1 MIIVFICIIIAQIF
15 KVNLNYNLMIDYRG
29 HMEKYLFIK
38 NQIIMGG
45 LLFGGFVPMLYAAT
59 ERTQQVVEL
68 PTIQV
73 IGSQKDSI
81 LKIPGAAVIVSQE
94 QIQQFTPSS
103 TEEILKRVSGVY
115 VKPEE
120 ESAIVGNIGMRGISS
135 ADYKTLIL
143 EDGVP
148 VAPGLFVGNGR
159 YYNPRIQRMD
169 SIEVLKGSSALRYGP
184 MNIGGVVNYR
194 TKQPKDGAL
203 VDLSIGSWDTYK
215 TTVELGGSSPT
226 KDSNVGAIL
235 SWAKSDGFMDKSY
248 EMKDA
253 VIKAGTAIGDNQWV
267 GVKFT
272 HYENDANISYRGQFL
287 GEYHAKKQNNP
298 APDDWFLTERNSFD
312 INHRWDI
319 NADTELQTLLYWSE
333 MNRDYWR
340 YGVNATASQAAG
352 RWIYTDNVSGNNRA
366 FERIGAETRLIAKNT
381 IFNLPGEAEIGLRV
395 MNEKMDDV
403 TINAT
408 RATPRTGTTAKDTK
422 DSAKSVALY
431 AQNRF
436 DISDQLS
443 VTPGVRVERYEQQRD
458 DKQKNETVKTS
469 NTEVMPGLG
478 VTYQF
483 IPAVQLYASVYKAFS
498 PALNGDS
505 LSGMKDQKLDAETA
519 VSWELGLRGQ
529 QDAVRYELTAFR
541 MDFDNQIIPA
551 NSNSDFQTTN
561 GGKTY
566 NQGFE
571 GAVSL
576 EFENGFDVFANL
588 TWIANAEFKGD
599 RYNKNGSLKSKD
611 GDRVPYTP
619 EWVANLGL
627 GYTYAG
633 LRSQL
638 SANYTG
644 SQFTDELNTKPIV
657 ENTSGLFTGKIDAYT
672 IVDLTTRYTLNDQ
685 VEFYGAVKNLE
696 DKRYIASLRQGIYV
710 GPERSFE
717 AGVRYRF

>member
-1 MIIVFICIIIAQIF
+1 
-15 KVNLNYNLMIDYRG
+15 
-29 HMEKYLFIK
+29 MEKYLFVK
-38 NQIIMGG
+38 NQIVMSG
-45 LLFGGFVPMLYAAT
+45 LLFCGFAPMLYAAT
-59 ERTQQVVEL
+59 EQTQQIVVL

-73 IGSQKDSI
+73 IGSQEDSI
-81 LKIPGAAVIVSQE
+81 SKIPGAAVIVSQE
-94 QIQQFTPSS
+94 QIQQFTPNS

-120 ESAIVGNIGMRGISS
+120 ESAIVANIGMRGISS

-148 VAPGLFVGNGR
+148 VAAGLFVGNGR

-235 SWAKSDGFMDKSY
+235 SWAKSDGFMDKGY

-319 NADTELQTLLYWSE
+319 NPDTELQTLLYWSE

-366 FERIGAETRLIAKNT
+366 FERIGAETRLLAKNT

-551 NSNSDFQTTN
+551 NSNPDFQTTN

-619 EWVANLGL
+619 EWVANLGV

-657 ENTSGLFTGKIDAYT
+657 ENTSGFFTGKIDAYT
-672 IVDLTTRYTLNDQ
+672 TVDLTTRYTLNDQ

-696 DKRYIASLRQGIYV
+696 DKRYIASLRQGIYI

>member
-1 MIIVFICIIIAQIF
+1 MS
-15 KVNLNYNLMIDYRG
+15 
-29 HMEKYLFIK
+29 
-38 NQIIMGG
+38 G
-45 LLFGGFVPMLYAAT
+45 LLFGGFAPMLYAAT
-59 ERTQQVVEL
+59 EQTQQVVVL

-73 IGSQKDSI
+73 IGSQEDSI
-81 LKIPGAAVIVSQE
+81 SKIPGAAVIVSQE

-120 ESAIVGNIGMRGISS
+120 ESAIVANIGMRGISS

-148 VAPGLFVGNGR
+148 VAAGLFVGNGR

-319 NADTELQTLLYWSE
+319 NPDTELQTLLYWSE

-381 IFNLPGEAEIGLRV
+381 IFNIPGEAEIGLRL

-403 TINAT
+403 TINAK
-408 RATPRTGTTAKDTK
+408 RATPRSGTTAKDTK

-551 NSNSDFQTTN
+551 NSNSDFQSTN

-566 NQGFE
+566 NQGLE

-619 EWVANLGL
+619 EWVANLGV

-657 ENTSGLFTGKIDAYT
+657 ENTSGFFTGKIDAYT
-672 IVDLTTRYTLNDQ
+672 TVDLTTRYTLNDQ

>member
-1 MIIVFICIIIAQIF
+1 MKNRFFLKNPIV
-15 KVNLNYNLMIDYRG
+15 MS
-29 HMEKYLFIK
+29 
-38 NQIIMGG
+38 G
-45 LLFGGFVPMLYAAT
+45 LLFGSFAPMLHAETAQESKT
-59 ERTQQVVEL
+59 MVL

-73 IGSQKDSI
+73 IGSQDGAVS
-81 LKIPGAAVIVSQE
+81 KIPGAAVIVDQE
-94 QIQQFTPSS
+94 QIQKFVPTS
-103 TEEILKRVSGVY
+103 TEDILKRVSGVY

-120 ESAIVGNIGMRGISS
+120 ESAVVANIGMRGISS

-159 YYNPRIQRMD
+159 YYNPRVQRMD

-184 MNIGGVVNYR
+184 SNIGGVINYR

-215 TTVELGGSSPT
+215 TTVELGGSSPN
-226 KDSNVGAIL
+226 KDSNFGAIL

-253 VIKAGTAIGDNQWV
+253 VIKAGTAIGDNQWL

-287 GEYHAKKQNNP
+287 GEYHAKKKNNP

-312 INHRWDI
+312 INHHWNI
-319 NADTELQTLLYWSE
+319 NADTELQTLVYWSE

-340 YGVNATASQAAG
+340 YGVNGAASKTAG
-352 RWIYTDNVSGNNRA
+352 RWVYTDSVNGNNRA
-366 FERIGAETRLIAKNT
+366 FERVGAETRLVAKHNLFNIAS
-381 IFNLPGEAEIGLRV
+381 EAEVGLRL

-408 RATPRTGTTAKDTK
+408 RATPRTGATTKDTK
-422 DSAKSVALY
+422 DTAKSVALY
-431 AQNRF
+431 AQNRL
-436 DISDQLS
+436 DITDQLS
-443 VTPGVRVERYEQQRD
+443 VTPGLRIERYEQQRE
-458 DKQKNETVKTS
+458 DKQKSETVKTS

-478 VTYQF
+478 VTFQLV
-483 IPAVQLYASVYKAFS
+483 PAVQLYGSVYKAFS

-529 QDAVRYELTAFR
+529 QDIFKYELTAFR

-551 NSNSDFQTTN
+551 NSNSDFQSTN

-566 NQGFE
+566 NQG
-571 GAVSL
+571 L
-576 EFENGFDVFANL
+576 ESAISVELENGFDVFANV
-588 TWIANAEFKGD
+588 TWVADAQFKGD
-599 RYNKNGSLKSKD
+599 RYNKNGTLKSRN

-619 EWVANLGL
+619 EWVANLGF
-627 GYTYAG
+627 GYSYAG
-633 LRSQL
+633 LRTQL
-638 SANYTG
+638 SANYMG

-657 ENTSGLFTGKIDAYT
+657 ENTSGFFTGKIDAYT
-672 IVDLTTRYTLNDQ
+672 TVDLTSRYTLNDQ

-696 DKRYIASLRQGIYV
+696 DKRYMASLRQGIYV

>member
-1 MIIVFICIIIAQIF
+1 
-15 KVNLNYNLMIDYRG
+15 
-29 HMEKYLFIK
+29 MEKYLFIK
-38 NQIIMGG
+38 NQIVMSG
-45 LLFGGFVPMLYAAT
+45 LLFGGFAPMLYAAT
-59 ERTQQVVEL
+59 EQTQQVVVL

-73 IGSQKDSI
+73 IGSQEDSI
-81 LKIPGAAVIVSQE
+81 SKIPGAAVIVSQE

-120 ESAIVGNIGMRGISS
+120 ESAIVANIGMRGISS

-148 VAPGLFVGNGR
+148 VAAGLFVGNGR

-235 SWAKSDGFMDKSY
+235 SWAKSDGFMDKGY

-319 NADTELQTLLYWSE
+319 NPDTELQTLLYWSE

-381 IFNLPGEAEIGLRV
+381 IFNIPGEAEIGLRL

-403 TINAT
+403 TINAK
-408 RATPRTGTTAKDTK
+408 RATPRSGTTAKDTK

-505 LSGMKDQKLDAETA
+505 LSGMKDQKLEAETA

-551 NSNSDFQTTN
+551 NSNSDFQSTN

-566 NQGFE
+566 NQGLE

-619 EWVANLGL
+619 EWVANLGV

-657 ENTSGLFTGKIDAYT
+657 ENTSGFFTGKIDAYT
-672 IVDLTTRYTLNDQ
+672 TVDLTTRYTLNDQ

-717 AGVRYRF
+717 AGVRYR

>member
-1 MIIVFICIIIAQIF
+1 
-15 KVNLNYNLMIDYRG
+15 MIDYRG
-29 HMEKYLFIK
+29 PMEKYLFVK
-38 NQIIMGG
+38 NQIVMSG
-45 LLFGGFVPMLYAAT
+45 LLFCGFAPMLYAAT
-59 ERTQQVVEL
+59 EQTQQIVVL

-81 LKIPGAAVIVSQE
+81 SKIPGAAVIVSQE
-94 QIQQFTPSS
+94 QIQQFTPNS

-287 GEYHAKKQNNP
+287 GEYYAKKQNNP

-333 MNRDYWR
+333 MNRDSWR

-352 RWIYTDNVSGNNRA
+352 RWIYTDNVSGFNRA

-381 IFNLPGEAEIGLRV
+381 IFNIPGEAEIGLRL

-403 TINAT
+403 TINAK
-408 RATPRTGTTAKDTK
+408 RATPRSGTTAKDTK

-551 NSNSDFQTTN
+551 NSNPNFQTTN

-566 NQGFE
+566 NQGLE

-619 EWVANLGL
+619 EWVANLGV

-657 ENTSGLFTGKIDAYT
+657 ENTSGFFTGKIDAYT
-672 IVDLTTRYTLNDQ
+672 TVDLTTRYTLNDQ

>member
-1 MIIVFICIIIAQIF
+1 
-15 KVNLNYNLMIDYRG
+15 MIDYRG

-38 NQIIMGG
+38 NQIVMSG
-45 LLFGGFVPMLYAAT
+45 LLFGGFAPMLYAAT
-59 ERTQQVVEL
+59 EQTQQVVVL

-73 IGSQKDSI
+73 IGSQEDSI
-81 LKIPGAAVIVSQE
+81 SKIPGAAVIVSQE

-120 ESAIVGNIGMRGISS
+120 ESAIVANIGMRGISS

-148 VAPGLFVGNGR
+148 VAAGLFVGNGR

-184 MNIGGVVNYR
+184 MNIGGIVNYR

-235 SWAKSDGFMDKSY
+235 SWAKSDGFMDKGY

-319 NADTELQTLLYWSE
+319 NPDTELQTLLYWSE

-381 IFNLPGEAEIGLRV
+381 IFNIPGEAEIGLRL

-403 TINAT
+403 TINAK
-408 RATPRTGTTAKDTK
+408 RATPRSGTTAKDTK

-505 LSGMKDQKLDAETA
+505 LSGMKDQKLEAETA

-551 NSNSDFQTTN
+551 NSNSDFQSTN

-566 NQGFE
+566 NQGLE

-619 EWVANLGL
+619 EWVANLGV

-657 ENTSGLFTGKIDAYT
+657 ENTSGFFTGKIDAYT
-672 IVDLTTRYTLNDQ
+672 TVDLTTRYTLNDQ

>member
-1 MIIVFICIIIAQIF
+1 
-15 KVNLNYNLMIDYRG
+15 
-29 HMEKYLFIK
+29 MEKYLFVK
-38 NQIIMGG
+38 NQIVMSG
-45 LLFGGFVPMLYAAT
+45 LLFCGFAPMLYAAT
-59 ERTQQVVEL
+59 EQTQQIVVL

-73 IGSQKDSI
+73 IGSQEDSI
-81 LKIPGAAVIVSQE
+81 SKIPGAAVIVSQE
-94 QIQQFTPSS
+94 QIQQFTPNS

-120 ESAIVGNIGMRGISS
+120 ESAIVANIGMRGISS

-319 NADTELQTLLYWSE
+319 NPDTELQTLLYWSE

-381 IFNLPGEAEIGLRV
+381 IFNIPGEAEIGLRL

-403 TINAT
+403 TINAK
-408 RATPRTGTTAKDTK
+408 RATPRSGTTAKDTK

-505 LSGMKDQKLDAETA
+505 LSGMKDQKLEAETA

-551 NSNSDFQTTN
+551 NSNSDFQSTN

-566 NQGFE
+566 NQGLE

-619 EWVANLGL
+619 EWVANLGV

-657 ENTSGLFTGKIDAYT
+657 ENTSGFFTGKIDAYT
-672 IVDLTTRYTLNDQ
+672 TVDLTTRYTLNDQ

>member
-1 MIIVFICIIIAQIF
+1 M
-15 KVNLNYNLMIDYRG
+15 K
-29 HMEKYLFIK
+29 KYLFVK
-38 NQIIMGG
+38 NQIVMSG
-45 LLFGGFVPMLYAAT
+45 LLFCGFAPMLYAAT
-59 ERTQQVVEL
+59 EQTQQIVVL

-81 LKIPGAAVIVSQE
+81 SKIPGAAVIVSQE
-94 QIQQFTPSS
+94 QIQQFTPNS

-287 GEYHAKKQNNP
+287 GEYYAKKQNNP

-319 NADTELQTLLYWSE
+319 NPDTELQTLLYWSE
-333 MNRDYWR
+333 MNRDSWR

-352 RWIYTDNVSGNNRA
+352 RWIYTDNVSGFNRA

-381 IFNLPGEAEIGLRV
+381 IFNIPGEAEIGLRV

-551 NSNSDFQTTN
+551 NSNPDFQTTN

-619 EWVANLGL
+619 EWVANLGV

-657 ENTSGLFTGKIDAYT
+657 ENTSGFFTGKIDAYT
-672 IVDLTTRYTLNDQ
+672 TVDLTTRYTLNDQ

>member
-1 MIIVFICIIIAQIF
+1 MS
-15 KVNLNYNLMIDYRG
+15 
-29 HMEKYLFIK
+29 
-38 NQIIMGG
+38 G
-45 LLFGGFVPMLYAAT
+45 LLFGGFAPMLYAAT
-59 ERTQQVVEL
+59 EQTQQVVVL

-73 IGSQKDSI
+73 IGSQEDSI
-81 LKIPGAAVIVSQE
+81 SKIPGAAVIVSQE

-120 ESAIVGNIGMRGISS
+120 ESAIVANIGMRGISS

-148 VAPGLFVGNGR
+148 VAAGLFVGNGR

-287 GEYHAKKQNNP
+287 GEYHVKKQNNP

-319 NADTELQTLLYWSE
+319 NPDTELQTLLYWSE

-381 IFNLPGEAEIGLRV
+381 IFNIPGEAEIGLRL

-403 TINAT
+403 TINAK
-408 RATPRTGTTAKDTK
+408 RATPRSGTTAKDTK

-566 NQGFE
+566 NQGLE

-619 EWVANLGL
+619 EWVANLGV

-657 ENTSGLFTGKIDAYT
+657 ENTSGFFTGKIDAYT
-672 IVDLTTRYTLNDQ
+672 TVDLTTRYTLNDQ

>member
-1 MIIVFICIIIAQIF
+1 M
-15 KVNLNYNLMIDYRG
+15 K
-29 HMEKYLFIK
+29 KYLFVK
-38 NQIIMGG
+38 NQIVMSG
-45 LLFGGFVPMLYAAT
+45 LLFCGFAPMLYAAT
-59 ERTQQVVEL
+59 EQTQQIVVL

-73 IGSQKDSI
+73 IGSQEDSI
-81 LKIPGAAVIVSQE
+81 SKIPGAAVIVSQE
-94 QIQQFTPSS
+94 QIQQFTPNS

-287 GEYHAKKQNNP
+287 GEYYAKKQNNP

-319 NADTELQTLLYWSE
+319 NPDTELQTLLYWSE

-340 YGVNATASQAAG
+340 YGVNPTDSQAAG
-352 RWIYTDNVSGNNRA
+352 RWIYTDNVNGFNRA

-381 IFNLPGEAEIGLRV
+381 IFNLPGEAEIGLRL

-403 TINAT
+403 TINAK
-408 RATPRTGTTAKDTK
+408 RATPRSGTIAKDTK

-566 NQGFE
+566 NQGLE

-619 EWVANLGL
+619 EWVANLGV

-657 ENTSGLFTGKIDAYT
+657 ENTSGFFTGKIDAYT
-672 IVDLTTRYTLNDQ
+672 TVDLTTRYTLNDQ

>member
-1 MIIVFICIIIAQIF
+1 
-15 KVNLNYNLMIDYRG
+15 MIDYRG

-38 NQIIMGG
+38 NQIVMSG
-45 LLFGGFVPMLYAAT
+45 LLFGGFSPMLYAAT
-59 ERTQQVVEL
+59 EKTQQVVVL

-73 IGSQKDSI
+73 IGSQEDSI
-81 LKIPGAAVIVSQE
+81 AKIPGAAVIVSQE
-94 QIQQFTPSS
+94 QIQQFTPNS

-120 ESAIVGNIGMRGISS
+120 ESAIVANIGMRGISS

-148 VAPGLFVGNGR
+148 VAAGLFVGNGR

-287 GEYHAKKQNNP
+287 GEYHAKKKNNP

-352 RWIYTDNVSGNNRA
+352 RWIYTDNLSGNNRA
-366 FERIGAETRLIAKNT
+366 FERVGAETRLIAKNA
-381 IFNLPGEAEIGLRV
+381 IFNIPGEAEIGLRL

-403 TINAT
+403 TINAK
-408 RATPRTGTTAKDTK
+408 RATPRSGTTAKDTK

-443 VTPGVRVERYEQQRD
+443 VTPGIRVERYEQQRD

-566 NQGFE
+566 NQGVE

-576 EFENGFDVFANL
+576 EFENGFDLFANL
-588 TWIANAEFKGD
+588 TWIANADFKGD

-619 EWVANLGL
+619 EWVTNLGL

-657 ENTSGLFTGKIDAYT
+657 ENTSGFFTGKIDAYT
-672 IVDLTTRYTLNDQ
+672 TVDLTTRYTLNDQ

>member
-1 MIIVFICIIIAQIF
+1 M
-15 KVNLNYNLMIDYRG
+15 
-29 HMEKYLFIK
+29 
-38 NQIIMGG
+38 
-45 LLFGGFVPMLYAAT
+45 PMLYAAT

-287 GEYHAKKQNNP
+287 GEYHAKKKNNP

-395 MNEKMDDV
+395 MNEKMDAV

>member
-1 MIIVFICIIIAQIF
+1 
-15 KVNLNYNLMIDYRG
+15 
-29 HMEKYLFIK
+29 MEKYLFIK
-38 NQIIMGG
+38 NQIVMSG
-45 LLFGGFVPMLYAAT
+45 LLLGGFAPMLYAAT
-59 ERTQQVVEL
+59 EQTQQVVVL

-73 IGSQKDSI
+73 IGSQEDSI
-81 LKIPGAAVIVSQE
+81 SKIPGAAVIVSQE
-94 QIQQFTPSS
+94 QIQQFTPNS

-120 ESAIVGNIGMRGISS
+120 ESAIVANIGMRGISS

-148 VAPGLFVGNGR
+148 VAAGLFVGNGR

-194 TKQPKDGAL
+194 TKQPNDGAL

-215 TTVELGGSSPT
+215 TTVELGGSSPS

-235 SWAKSDGFMDKSY
+235 SWAKSDGFMDKGY

-287 GEYHAKKQNNP
+287 GEYNTKKKNNP

-312 INHRWDI
+312 INHRWNI

-340 YGVNATASQAAG
+340 YSVNAKASQAAG
-352 RWIYTDNVSGNNRA
+352 HWVYTDNVSGFNRA

-381 IFNLPGEAEIGLRV
+381 IFNIPSEAEVGLRL
-395 MNEKMDDV
+395 MNERMDDV

-408 RATPRTGTTAKDTK
+408 RATPRSGTTAKDTK

-436 DISDQLS
+436 DITDQLS

-566 NQGFE
+566 NQGLE
-571 GAVSL
+571 GAVSF

-619 EWVANLGL
+619 EWVANLGV

-657 ENTSGLFTGKIDAYT
+657 ESTSGFFTGKIDAYT
-672 IVDLTTRYTLNDQ
+672 TVDLTTRYTLNDQ

>member
-1 MIIVFICIIIAQIF
+1 
-15 KVNLNYNLMIDYRG
+15 
-29 HMEKYLFIK
+29 MEKYLFIK
-38 NQIIMGG
+38 NQIVMSG
-45 LLFGGFVPMLYAAT
+45 LLFGGFAPMLYAAT
-59 ERTQQVVEL
+59 EQTQQVVVL

-73 IGSQKDSI
+73 IGSQEDSI
-81 LKIPGAAVIVSQE
+81 SKIPGAAVIVSQE

-120 ESAIVGNIGMRGISS
+120 ESAIVANIGMRGISS

-148 VAPGLFVGNGR
+148 VAAGLFVGNGR

-235 SWAKSDGFMDKSY
+235 SWAKSDGFMDKGY

-298 APDDWFLTERNSFD
+298 APDDWFLTERNSFN

-319 NADTELQTLLYWSE
+319 NPDTELQTLLYWSE

-381 IFNLPGEAEIGLRV
+381 IFNIPGEAEIGLRL

-403 TINAT
+403 TINAK
-408 RATPRTGTTAKDTK
+408 RATPRSGTTAKDTK

-505 LSGMKDQKLDAETA
+505 LSGMKDQKLEAETA

-551 NSNSDFQTTN
+551 NSNSDFQSTN

-566 NQGFE
+566 NQGLE

-619 EWVANLGL
+619 EWVANLGV

-657 ENTSGLFTGKIDAYT
+657 ENTSGFFTGKIDAYT
-672 IVDLTTRYTLNDQ
+672 TVDLTTRYTLNDQ

>member
-1 MIIVFICIIIAQIF
+1 
-15 KVNLNYNLMIDYRG
+15 
-29 HMEKYLFIK
+29 MEKYLFIK
-38 NQIIMGG
+38 NQIVMSG
-45 LLFGGFVPMLYAAT
+45 LLFGGFAPMLYAAT
-59 ERTQQVVEL
+59 EQTQQVVVL

-73 IGSQKDSI
+73 IGSQEDSI
-81 LKIPGAAVIVSQE
+81 SKIPGAAVIVSQE

-120 ESAIVGNIGMRGISS
+120 ESAIVANIGMRGISS

-148 VAPGLFVGNGR
+148 VAAGLFVGNGR

-184 MNIGGVVNYR
+184 MNIGGIVNYR

-235 SWAKSDGFMDKSY
+235 SWAKSDGFMDKGY

-319 NADTELQTLLYWSE
+319 NPDTELQTLLYWSE

-381 IFNLPGEAEIGLRV
+381 IFNIPGEAEIGLRL

-403 TINAT
+403 TINAK
-408 RATPRTGTTAKDTK
+408 RATPRSGTTAKDTK

-505 LSGMKDQKLDAETA
+505 LSGMKDQKLEAETA

-551 NSNSDFQTTN
+551 NSNSDFQSTN

-566 NQGFE
+566 NQGLE

-619 EWVANLGL
+619 EWVANLGV

-657 ENTSGLFTGKIDAYT
+657 ENTSGFFTGKIDAYT
-672 IVDLTTRYTLNDQ
+672 TVDLTTRYTLNDQ

>member
-1 MIIVFICIIIAQIF
+1 
-15 KVNLNYNLMIDYRG
+15 
-29 HMEKYLFIK
+29 MEKYLFVK
-38 NQIIMGG
+38 NQIVMSG
-45 LLFGGFVPMLYAAT
+45 LLFCGFAPMLYAAT
-59 ERTQQVVEL
+59 EQTQQIVVL

-81 LKIPGAAVIVSQE
+81 SKIPGAAVIVSQE
-94 QIQQFTPSS
+94 QIQQFTPNS

-287 GEYHAKKQNNP
+287 GEYYAKKQNNP
-298 APDDWFLTERNSFD
+298 APDDRFLTERNSFD

-319 NADTELQTLLYWSE
+319 NPDTELQTLLYWSE
-333 MNRDYWR
+333 MNRDSWR

-352 RWIYTDNVSGNNRA
+352 RWIYTDNVSGFNRA

-381 IFNLPGEAEIGLRV
+381 IFNIPGEAEIGLRV

-566 NQGFE
+566 NQGLE

-619 EWVANLGL
+619 EWVANLGV

-657 ENTSGLFTGKIDAYT
+657 ENTSGFFTGKIDAYT
-672 IVDLTTRYTLNDQ
+672 TVDLTTRYTLNDQ

>member
-1 MIIVFICIIIAQIF
+1 MS
-15 KVNLNYNLMIDYRG
+15 
-29 HMEKYLFIK
+29 
-38 NQIIMGG
+38 G
-45 LLFGGFVPMLYAAT
+45 LLFGGFAPMLYAAT
-59 ERTQQVVEL
+59 EQTQQVVVL

-73 IGSQKDSI
+73 IGSQEDSI
-81 LKIPGAAVIVSQE
+81 SKIPGAAVIVSQE

-120 ESAIVGNIGMRGISS
+120 ESAIVANIGMRGISS

-148 VAPGLFVGNGR
+148 VAAGLFVGNGR

-235 SWAKSDGFMDKSY
+235 SWAKSDGFMDKGY

-319 NADTELQTLLYWSE
+319 NPDTELQTLLYWSE

-381 IFNLPGEAEIGLRV
+381 IFNIPGEAEIGLRL

-403 TINAT
+403 TINAK
-408 RATPRTGTTAKDTK
+408 RATPRSGTTAKDTK

-505 LSGMKDQKLDAETA
+505 LSGMKDQKLEAETA

-551 NSNSDFQTTN
+551 NSNSDFQSTN

-566 NQGFE
+566 NQGLE

-619 EWVANLGL
+619 EWVANLGV

-657 ENTSGLFTGKIDAYT
+657 ENTSGFFTGKIDAYT
-672 IVDLTTRYTLNDQ
+672 TVDLTTRYTLNDQ

>member
-1 MIIVFICIIIAQIF
+1 MS
-15 KVNLNYNLMIDYRG
+15 
-29 HMEKYLFIK
+29 
-38 NQIIMGG
+38 G
-45 LLFGGFVPMLYAAT
+45 LLFCGFAPMLYAAT
-59 ERTQQVVEL
+59 EQTQQIVVL

-73 IGSQKDSI
+73 IGSQEDSI
-81 LKIPGAAVIVSQE
+81 SKIPGAAVIVSQE

-287 GEYHAKKQNNP
+287 GEYHAKKKNNP

-551 NSNSDFQTTN
+551 NSNPDFQTTN

>member
-1 MIIVFICIIIAQIF
+1 
-15 KVNLNYNLMIDYRG
+15 
-29 HMEKYLFIK
+29 MEKYLFVK
-38 NQIIMGG
+38 NQIVMSG
-45 LLFGGFVPMLYAAT
+45 LLFCGFAPMLYAAT
-59 ERTQQVVEL
+59 EQTQQIVVL

-73 IGSQKDSI
+73 IGSQEDSI
-81 LKIPGAAVIVSQE
+81 SKIPGAAVIVSQE
-94 QIQQFTPSS
+94 QIQQFTPNS

-120 ESAIVGNIGMRGISS
+120 ESAIVANIGMRGISS

-287 GEYHAKKQNNP
+287 GEYYAKKQNNP

-319 NADTELQTLLYWSE
+319 NPDTELQTLLYWSE
-333 MNRDYWR
+333 MNRDSWR

-352 RWIYTDNVSGNNRA
+352 RWIYTDNVNGFNRA

-395 MNEKMDDV
+395 MNEKMDNV

-408 RATPRTGTTAKDTK
+408 RATPRTGTIAKDTDTK

-458 DKQKNETVKTS
+458 HKQKNETVKTS

-551 NSNSDFQTTN
+551 NSNPDFQTTN

-672 IVDLTTRYTLNDQ
+672 TVDLTTRYTLNDQ

>member
-1 MIIVFICIIIAQIF
+1 
-15 KVNLNYNLMIDYRG
+15 
-29 HMEKYLFIK
+29 MEKYLFVK
-38 NQIIMGG
+38 NQIVMSD
-45 LLFGGFVPMLYAAT
+45 LLFCGFAPMLYAAT
-59 ERTQQVVEL
+59 EQTQQIVVL

-73 IGSQKDSI
+73 IGSQEDSI
-81 LKIPGAAVIVSQE
+81 SKIPGAAVIVSQE
-94 QIQQFTPSS
+94 QIQQFTPNS

-120 ESAIVGNIGMRGISS
+120 ESAIVANIGMRGISS

-235 SWAKSDGFMDKSY
+235 SWAKSDGFMDKGY

-287 GEYHAKKQNNP
+287 GEYHAKKKNNP

-312 INHRWDI
+312 INHRWNI
-319 NADTELQTLLYWSE
+319 NADTELQTLVYWSE

-340 YGVNATASQAAG
+340 YEVDKINPITDDG
-352 RWIYTDNVSGNNRA
+352 RWNYRNGPGTRGNEKGGQDNWDLRGNNRA
-366 FERIGAETRLIAKNT
+366 FERIGAETRLVAKHAL
-381 IFNLPGEAEIGLRV
+381 FNIPSEAEVGLRL
-395 MNEKMDDV
+395 MNEKMDDI
-403 TINAT
+403 TIDAT
-408 RATPRTGTTAKDTK
+408 RAMPRTGSVSKDTK

-431 AQNRF
+431 AQNRL
-436 DISDQLS
+436 DITDQLS
-443 VTPGVRVERYEQQRD
+443 VTPGLRIERYEQERL
-458 DKQKNETVKTS
+458 DKKKNETVKTS

-478 VTYQF
+478 LTFQLV
-483 IPAVQLYASVYKAFS
+483 PAVQLYGSVYKAFS

-519 VSWELGLRGQ
+519 VSWEFGLRGQ

-551 NSNSDFQTTN
+551 NSNSDFQSTN

-619 EWVANLGL
+619 EWVANLGV

-657 ENTSGLFTGKIDAYT
+657 ENTSGFFTGKIDAYT
-672 IVDLTTRYTLNDQ
+672 TVDLTTRYTLNDQ

>member
-1 MIIVFICIIIAQIF
+1 
-15 KVNLNYNLMIDYRG
+15 
-29 HMEKYLFIK
+29 MEKYLFIK
-38 NQIIMGG
+38 NQIVMSG
-45 LLFGGFVPMLYAAT
+45 LLFGGFAPMLYAAT
-59 ERTQQVVEL
+59 EQTQQVVVL

-73 IGSQKDSI
+73 IGSQEDSI
-81 LKIPGAAVIVSQE
+81 SKIPGAAVIVSQE

-120 ESAIVGNIGMRGISS
+120 ESAIVANIGMRGISS

-148 VAPGLFVGNGR
+148 VAAGLFVGNGR

-235 SWAKSDGFMDKSY
+235 SWAKSDGFMDKGY

-287 GEYHAKKQNNP
+287 GEYHAKKKNNP

-312 INHRWDI
+312 INHRWNI
-319 NADTELQTLLYWSE
+319 NADTELQTLVYWSE

-340 YGVNATASQAAG
+340 YEVDKINPITDDG
-352 RWIYTDNVSGNNRA
+352 RWNYRNGPGTRGNEKGGQDNWDLRGNNRA
-366 FERIGAETRLIAKNT
+366 FERIGAETRLVAKHAL
-381 IFNLPGEAEIGLRV
+381 FNIPSEAEVGLRL
-395 MNEKMDDV
+395 MNEKMDDI
-403 TINAT
+403 TIDAT
-408 RATPRTGTTAKDTK
+408 RAMPRTGSVSKDTK

-431 AQNRF
+431 AQNRL
-436 DISDQLS
+436 DITDQLS
-443 VTPGVRVERYEQQRD
+443 VTPGLRIERYEQERL
-458 DKQKNETVKTS
+458 DKKKNETVKTS

-505 LSGMKDQKLDAETA
+505 LSGMKDQKLEAETA

-551 NSNSDFQTTN
+551 NSNSDFQSTN

-566 NQGFE
+566 NQGLE

-619 EWVANLGL
+619 EWVANLGV

-657 ENTSGLFTGKIDAYT
+657 ENTSGFFTGKIDAYT
-672 IVDLTTRYTLNDQ
+672 TVDLTTRYTLNDQ

>member
-1 MIIVFICIIIAQIF
+1 
-15 KVNLNYNLMIDYRG
+15 MIDYRG

-38 NQIIMGG
+38 NQIVMSG
-45 LLFGGFVPMLYAAT
+45 LLFCGFAPMLYAAT
-59 ERTQQVVEL
+59 EQTQQIVVL

-73 IGSQKDSI
+73 IGSQEGSI
-81 LKIPGAAVIVSQE
+81 SKIPGAAVIVSQE
-94 QIQQFTPSS
+94 QIQQFTPNS

-120 ESAIVGNIGMRGISS
+120 ESAIVANIGMRGISS

-148 VAPGLFVGNGR
+148 VAAGLFVGNGR

-319 NADTELQTLLYWSE
+319 NPDTELQTLLYWSE

-566 NQGFE
+566 NQGLE

-619 EWVANLGL
+619 EWVANLGV

-657 ENTSGLFTGKIDAYT
+657 ENTSGFFTGKIDAYT
-672 IVDLTTRYTLNDQ
+672 TVDLTTRYTLNDQ

>member
-1 MIIVFICIIIAQIF
+1 
-15 KVNLNYNLMIDYRG
+15 MIDYRG

-38 NQIIMGG
+38 NQIVMSG
-45 LLFGGFVPMLYAAT
+45 LLFGGFAPMLYAAT
-59 ERTQQVVEL
+59 EQTQQVVVL

-73 IGSQKDSI
+73 IGSQEDSI
-81 LKIPGAAVIVSQE
+81 SKIPGAAVIVSQE
-94 QIQQFTPSS
+94 QIQQFTPNS

-120 ESAIVGNIGMRGISS
+120 ESAIVANIGMRGISS

-148 VAPGLFVGNGR
+148 VAAGLFVGNGR

-235 SWAKSDGFMDKSY
+235 SWAKSDGFMDKGY

-287 GEYHAKKQNNP
+287 GEYHAKKKNNP

-312 INHRWDI
+312 INHRWNI
-319 NADTELQTLLYWSE
+319 NADTELQTLVYWSE

-340 YGVNATASQAAG
+340 YEVDKINPITDDG
-352 RWIYTDNVSGNNRA
+352 RWNYRNGPGTRGNEKGGQDNWDLRGNNRA
-366 FERIGAETRLIAKNT
+366 FERIGAETRLVAKHAL
-381 IFNLPGEAEIGLRV
+381 FNIPSEAEVGLRL
-395 MNEKMDDV
+395 MNEKMDDI
-403 TINAT
+403 TIDAT
-408 RATPRTGTTAKDTK
+408 RAMPRTGSVSKDTK

-431 AQNRF
+431 AQNRL
-436 DISDQLS
+436 DITDQLS
-443 VTPGVRVERYEQQRD
+443 VTPGLRIERYEQERL
-458 DKQKNETVKTS
+458 DKKKNETVKTS

-478 VTYQF
+478 LTFQLV
-483 IPAVQLYASVYKAFS
+483 PAVQLYGSVYKAFS

-529 QDAVRYELTAFR
+529 QDVVRYELTAFR

-551 NSNSDFQTTN
+551 NSNSDFQSTN

-566 NQGFE
+566 NQGLE

-619 EWVANLGL
+619 EWVANLGV

-657 ENTSGLFTGKIDAYT
+657 ENTSGFFTGKIDAYT
-672 IVDLTTRYTLNDQ
+672 TVDLTTRYTLNDQ

>member
-1 MIIVFICIIIAQIF
+1 M
-15 KVNLNYNLMIDYRG
+15 K
-29 HMEKYLFIK
+29 KYLFVK
-38 NQIIMGG
+38 NQIGMSG
-45 LLFGGFVPMLYAAT
+45 LLFCGFAPMLYAAT
-59 ERTQQVVEL
+59 EQTQQIVVL

-73 IGSQKDSI
+73 IGSQEDSI
-81 LKIPGAAVIVSQE
+81 SKIPGAAVIVSQE
-94 QIQQFTPSS
+94 QIQQFTPNS

-287 GEYHAKKQNNP
+287 GEYQAKKQNNP
-298 APDDWFLTERNSFD
+298 APDDWLLTERNSFD

-352 RWIYTDNVSGNNRA
+352 RWIYTDNVSGFNRA

-381 IFNLPGEAEIGLRV
+381 IFNIPGEAEIGLRV

-551 NSNSDFQTTN
+551 NSNSDFQSTN

-566 NQGFE
+566 NQGLE

-619 EWVANLGL
+619 EWVANLGV

-657 ENTSGLFTGKIDAYT
+657 ENTSGFFTGKIDAYT
-672 IVDLTTRYTLNDQ
+672 TVDLTTRYTLNDQ

>member
-1 MIIVFICIIIAQIF
+1 MKNRSFLKNPIV
-15 KVNLNYNLMIDYRG
+15 MS
-29 HMEKYLFIK
+29 
-38 NQIIMGG
+38 G
-45 LLFGGFVPMLYAAT
+45 LLFGGFAPMLHAET
-59 ERTQQVVEL
+59 EQERKTVVL

-73 IGSQKDSI
+73 IGSQDDAVS
-81 LKIPGAAVIVSQE
+81 KIPGAAVIVDQA
-94 QIQQFTPSS
+94 QIQQFVPTS
-103 TEEILKRVSGVY
+103 TQDILKRVSGVY

-120 ESAIVGNIGMRGISS
+120 ESAVVANIGMRGISS
-135 ADYKTLIL
+135 QDYKTLIL

-159 YYNPRIQRMD
+159 YYNPRVQRMD

-184 MNIGGVVNYR
+184 SNIGGVINYR

-203 VDLSIGSWDTYK
+203 VDVSIGSWETYK
-215 TTVELGGSSPT
+215 TTVELGGSSPN
-226 KDSNVGAIL
+226 KDSNFGAIL
-235 SWAKSDGFMDKSY
+235 SWAKSDGFMDKGY

-253 VIKAGTAIGDNQWV
+253 VIKAGTAIGDNQWL

-287 GEYHAKKQNNP
+287 GEYHAKKKNNP
-298 APDDWFLTERNSFD
+298 APDDWYLTERNSFD
-312 INHRWDI
+312 INHRWNI
-319 NADTELQTLLYWSE
+319 NADTELQTLVYWSE

-340 YGVNATASQAAG
+340 YDTDATASKAAG
-352 RWIYTDNVSGNNRA
+352 HWIYNDKVNGNNRA
-366 FERIGAETRLIAKNT
+366 FERVGAETRLVAKHAL
-381 IFNLPGEAEIGLRV
+381 FNIPSEAEVGLRL

-408 RATPRTGTTAKDTK
+408 REKPRTGTIARDRQ

-431 AQNRF
+431 AQNRL
-436 DISDQLS
+436 DITDQLS
-443 VTPGVRVERYEQQRD
+443 VTPGLRIERYEQERLD
-458 DKQKNETVKTS
+458 RRENKTVKTS

-478 VTYQF
+478 ATFQL
-483 IPAVQLYASVYKAFS
+483 IPEVQLYGSVYKAFS
-498 PALNGDS
+498 PASNGDA
-505 LSGMKDQKLDAETA
+505 LDGLKVQKLDAETA

-529 QDAVRYELTAFR
+529 QDIFKYELTAFR

-561 GGKTY
+561 GGKTF
-566 NQGFE
+566 NQGLE
-571 GAVSL
+571 GAINVEL
-576 EFENGFDVFANL
+576 ENGFYMFANV
-588 TWIANAEFKGD
+588 TWVADAQFKGD
-599 RYNKNGSLKSKD
+599 RFNKNGTLKSKD

-619 EWVANLGL
+619 EWIANLGF

-633 LRSQL
+633 LRTQL

-644 SQFTDELNTKPIV
+644 SQFTDDLNTKPIT
-657 ENTSGLFTGKIDAYT
+657 ENTSGFFTGKINGYT
-672 IVDLTTRYTLNDQ
+672 TVDLTSRYTLNDQ
-685 VEFYGAVKNLE
+685 IEFYGAVKNLE

>member
-1 MIIVFICIIIAQIF
+1 
-15 KVNLNYNLMIDYRG
+15 MIDYRG

-38 NQIIMGG
+38 NQIVMSG
-45 LLFGGFVPMLYAAT
+45 LLFGGFAPMLYAAT
-59 ERTQQVVEL
+59 EQTQQVVVL

-73 IGSQKDSI
+73 IGSQEDSI
-81 LKIPGAAVIVSQE
+81 SKIPGAAVIVTQE

-120 ESAIVGNIGMRGISS
+120 ESAIVANIGMRGISS

-148 VAPGLFVGNGR
+148 VAAGLFVGNGR

-235 SWAKSDGFMDKSY
+235 SWAKSDGFMDKGY

-319 NADTELQTLLYWSE
+319 NPDTELQTLLYWSE

-381 IFNLPGEAEIGLRV
+381 IFNIPGEAEIGLRL

-403 TINAT
+403 TINAK
-408 RATPRTGTTAKDTK
+408 RATPRSGTTAKDTK

-551 NSNSDFQTTN
+551 NSNSDFQSTN

-566 NQGFE
+566 NQGLE

-619 EWVANLGL
+619 EWVANLGV

-657 ENTSGLFTGKIDAYT
+657 ENTSGFFTGKIDAYT
-672 IVDLTTRYTLNDQ
+672 TVDLTTRYTLNDQ

>member
-1 MIIVFICIIIAQIF
+1 MS
-15 KVNLNYNLMIDYRG
+15 
-29 HMEKYLFIK
+29 
-38 NQIIMGG
+38 G
-45 LLFGGFVPMLYAAT
+45 LLFCGFAPMLYAAT
-59 ERTQQVVEL
+59 EQTQQIVVL

-73 IGSQKDSI
+73 IGSQEDSI
-81 LKIPGAAVIVSQE
+81 SKIPGAAVIVSQE
-94 QIQQFTPSS
+94 QIQQFTPNS

-287 GEYHAKKQNNP
+287 GEYHAKKKNNP

-352 RWIYTDNVSGNNRA
+352 RWIYTDNVNGNNRA

-395 MNEKMDDV
+395 MNEKMDNV

-458 DKQKNETVKTS
+458 DKQKSETVKTS

-478 VTYQF
+478 LTFQLV
-483 IPAVQLYASVYKAFS
+483 PAVQLYGSVYKAFS

-551 NSNSDFQTTN
+551 NSNSDFQSTN

-566 NQGFE
+566 NQGLE

-619 EWVANLGL
+619 EWVANLGV

-657 ENTSGLFTGKIDAYT
+657 ENTSGFFTGKIDAYT
-672 IVDLTTRYTLNDQ
+672 TVDLTTRYTLNDQ

>member
-1 MIIVFICIIIAQIF
+1 
-15 KVNLNYNLMIDYRG
+15 
-29 HMEKYLFIK
+29 MERYLFVK
-38 NQIIMGG
+38 NQIVMSG
-45 LLFGGFVPMLYAAT
+45 LLFCGFAPMLYAAT
-59 ERTQQVVEL
+59 EQTQQIVVL

-73 IGSQKDSI
+73 IGSQEDSI
-81 LKIPGAAVIVSQE
+81 SKIPGAAVIVSQE
-94 QIQQFTPSS
+94 QIQQFTPNS

-120 ESAIVGNIGMRGISS
+120 ESAIVANIGMRGISS

-319 NADTELQTLLYWSE
+319 NPDTELQTLLYWSE

-381 IFNLPGEAEIGLRV
+381 IFNIPGEAEIGLRL

-403 TINAT
+403 TINAK
-408 RATPRTGTTAKDTK
+408 RATPRSGTTAKDTK

-505 LSGMKDQKLDAETA
+505 LSGMKDQKLEAETA

-551 NSNSDFQTTN
+551 NSNSDFQSTN

-566 NQGFE
+566 NQGLE

-619 EWVANLGL
+619 EWVANLGV

-657 ENTSGLFTGKIDAYT
+657 ENTSGFFTGKIDAYT
-672 IVDLTTRYTLNDQ
+672 TVDLTTRYTLNDQ

>member
-1 MIIVFICIIIAQIF
+1 
-15 KVNLNYNLMIDYRG
+15 MIDYRG
-29 HMEKYLFIK
+29 HMKKYLFVK
-38 NQIIMGG
+38 NQIVMSG
-45 LLFGGFVPMLYAAT
+45 LLFCGFAPMLYAAT
-59 ERTQQVVEL
+59 EQTQQIVVL

-73 IGSQKDSI
+73 IGSQEDSI
-81 LKIPGAAVIVSQE
+81 SKIPGAAVIVSQE

-287 GEYHAKKQNNP
+287 GEYYAKKQNNP
-298 APDDWFLTERNSFD
+298 APDDWLLTERNSFD

-340 YGVNATASQAAG
+340 YGVNATDSQAAG
-352 RWIYTDNVSGNNRA
+352 RWIYTDNVNGNNRA

-395 MNEKMDDV
+395 MNEKMDAV

-551 NSNSDFQTTN
+551 NSNPDFQTTN

>member
-1 MIIVFICIIIAQIF
+1 
-15 KVNLNYNLMIDYRG
+15 MIDYRG
-29 HMEKYLFIK
+29 HMKKCLFVK
-38 NQIIMGG
+38 NQIVMSG
-45 LLFGGFVPMLYAAT
+45 LLFCGFAPMLYAAT
-59 ERTQQVVEL
+59 EQTQQIVVL

-73 IGSQKDSI
+73 IGSQEDSI
-81 LKIPGAAVIVSQE
+81 SKIPGAAVIVSQE

-287 GEYHAKKQNNP
+287 GEYHAKKKNNP

-551 NSNSDFQTTN
+551 NSNPDFQTTN

>member
-1 MIIVFICIIIAQIF
+1 
-15 KVNLNYNLMIDYRG
+15 MIDYRG
-29 HMEKYLFIK
+29 HMKKYLFVK
-38 NQIIMGG
+38 NQIVMSG
-45 LLFGGFVPMLYAAT
+45 LLFCGFAPMLYAAT
-59 ERTQQVVEL
+59 EQTQQIVVL

-73 IGSQKDSI
+73 IGSQEDSI
-81 LKIPGAAVIVSQE
+81 SKIPGAAVIVSQE

-287 GEYHAKKQNNP
+287 GEYYAKKQNNP
-298 APDDWFLTERNSFD
+298 APDDWLLTERNSFD

-340 YGVNATASQAAG
+340 YGVNATDSQAAG
-352 RWIYTDNVSGNNRA
+352 RWIYTDNVNGNNRA

-551 NSNSDFQTTN
+551 NSNPDFQTTN

>member
-1 MIIVFICIIIAQIF
+1 
-15 KVNLNYNLMIDYRG
+15 MIDYRG
-29 HMEKYLFIK
+29 PMEKYLFVK
-38 NQIIMGG
+38 NQIVMSG
-45 LLFGGFVPMLYAAT
+45 LLFCGFAPMLYAAT
-59 ERTQQVVEL
+59 EQTQQIVVL

-73 IGSQKDSI
+73 IGSQEDSI
-81 LKIPGAAVIVSQE
+81 SKIPGAAVIVSQE
-94 QIQQFTPSS
+94 QIQQFTPNS

-287 GEYHAKKQNNP
+287 GEYYAKKQNNP
-298 APDDWFLTERNSFD
+298 APDDWLLTERNSFD

-352 RWIYTDNVSGNNRA
+352 RWIYTDNVSGFNRA

-381 IFNLPGEAEIGLRV
+381 IFNLPGEAEIGLRL

-403 TINAT
+403 TINAK
-408 RATPRTGTTAKDTK
+408 RATPRSGTTAKDTK

-551 NSNSDFQTTN
+551 NSNPDFQTTN

-672 IVDLTTRYTLNDQ
+672 TVDLTTRYTLNDQ

>member
-1 MIIVFICIIIAQIF
+1 
-15 KVNLNYNLMIDYRG
+15 MIDYRG
-29 HMEKYLFIK
+29 HMEKYLFVK
-38 NQIIMGG
+38 NQTVMSG
-45 LLFGGFVPMLYAAT
+45 LLFCGFAPMLYAAT
-59 ERTQQVVEL
+59 EQTQQIVVL

-73 IGSQKDSI
+73 IGSQEDSI
-81 LKIPGAAVIVSQE
+81 SKIPGAAVIVSQE
-94 QIQQFTPSS
+94 QIQQFTPNS

-120 ESAIVGNIGMRGISS
+120 ESAIVANIGMRGISS

-287 GEYHAKKQNNP
+287 GEYHAKKKNNP

-381 IFNLPGEAEIGLRV
+381 IFNIPGEAEIGLRL

-403 TINAT
+403 TINAK
-408 RATPRTGTTAKDTK
+408 RATPRSGTTVKDTK

-566 NQGFE
+566 NQGLE

-619 EWVANLGL
+619 EWVANLGV

-657 ENTSGLFTGKIDAYT
+657 ENTSGFFTGKIDAYT
-672 IVDLTTRYTLNDQ
+672 TVDLTTCYTLNDQ